1 MASPP
6 LHPPHLRLYSCLLLI
21 LSTVF
26 FSFSLLSLAS
36 DHPEPQYS
44 FQELLQAARN
54 PDFFDW
60 LISIRRRIHQ
70 NPELAFEEFET
81 SALVRT
87 QLDEFGIEYLWPVA
101 KTGVVGTVGSGS
113 GPRFAI
119 RADMD
124 ALPLQELVDW
134 EYKSKKKGKMHAC
147 GHDVHTAMLLGA
159 AKLLQQRKDKLKG
172 TVKLVFQPAE
182 EGHAGAYFMLQ
193 KGVLDDV
200 QAIFG
205 MHIEPYLPTGTIAC
219 RPGPV
224 LAASA
229 RFVAVIT
236 GVGGHAASPHEAA
249 DPVLAASF
257 TILSLQQIVSRESD
271 PLDARVVSVSFIKA
285 GDAHN
290 VIPESV
296 TFGGTFRSLTT
307 EGIVYLTKRIKE
319 IIEIQ
324 SAVHRCTASVDFME
338 KKLIPYPPTVNDQQM
353 YTHVKMVGESLVGK
367 DKFQASIP
375 AMGAEDF
382 GFYSQRMPSAV
393 IQLGTQN
400 ETLAPTHMLH
410 SPNLFVDEQA
420 LPVGA
425 AMYAAVAMSYLERH
439 STEL

>member
-6 LHPPHLRLYSCLLLI
+6 SHLLL
-21 LSTVF
+21 S
-26 FSFSLLSLAS
+26 SSLLIISTIAFTFSPFSRAS
-36 DHPEPQYS
+36 DNPETQYS
-44 FQELLQAARN
+44 FQELLESARE
-54 PDFFDW
+54 PEFFDW
-60 LISIRRRIHQ
+60 MISIRRRIHQ

-81 SALVRT
+81 SALVRA
-87 QLDEFGIEYLWPVA
+87 QLDELGIKYLWPVA
-101 KTGVVGTVGSGS
+101 KTGVLGSVGSGS

-134 EYKSKKKGKMHAC
+134 EYKSKRKGKMHAC
-147 GHDVHTAMLLGA
+147 GHDVHTTMLLGA
-159 AKLLQQRKDKLKG
+159 AKLLQQKKDELKG

-193 KGVLDDV
+193 EGVLDDV

-205 MHIEPYLPTGTIAC
+205 IHIEPYLPTGTIAC

-229 RFVAVIT
+229 RFVAVIK
-236 GVGGHAASPHEAA
+236 GKGGHAAAPHNAA

-257 TILSLQQIVSRESD
+257 AILSLQQIVSRESD
-271 PLDARVVSVSFIKA
+271 PLDARVVSVGFIKA

-307 EGIVYLTKRIKE
+307 EGIVYLTRRIKE
-319 IIEIQ
+319 IIETQ
-324 SAVHRCTASVDFME
+324 SAVHRCTASLDFME
-338 KKLIPYPPTVNDQQM
+338 KKLIPYPPTINDEEM
-353 YTHVKMVGESLVGK
+353 YAHIKMVGESLVGK
-367 DKFQASIP
+367 ANFKPSIP

-382 GFYSQRMPSAV
+382 GFYSQRMPGAV

-400 ETLAPTHMLH
+400 ETLAPTYMLH
-410 SPNLFVDEQA
+410 SPYLFVDEQA

-439 STEL
+439 TSEL